1 MQGPTALDGY
11 TRAMP
16 TPPSPGLCATC
27 RWARVVESARG
38 SAFLRCGRSDLDAA
52 FRRYPPLPVLR
63 CDGFEADADN
73 DPPVARYSMA

>member
-1 MQGPTALDGY
+1 MPPT
-11 TRAMP
+11 
-16 TPPSPGLCATC
+16 PSPGLCADC

-63 CDGFEADADN
+63 CAGFEVREDGTNVPDSG
-73 DPPVARYSMA
+73 PPPEGYSKA